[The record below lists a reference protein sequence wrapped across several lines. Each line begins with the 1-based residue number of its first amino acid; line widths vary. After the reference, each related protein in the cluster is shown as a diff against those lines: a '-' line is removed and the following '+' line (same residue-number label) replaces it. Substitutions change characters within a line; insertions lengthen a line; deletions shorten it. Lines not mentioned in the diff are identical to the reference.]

1 MISQINVGFYNALKL
16 WPETWAINTAYTL
29 GDIVKPTTYTSSVP
43 AEGSRH
49 SYKCTTAGT
58 SGGTEPTWGTTN
70 GGTTADGAGTLV
82 WTCYDGKSYQV
93 KAPQGSTVPYV
104 CFGLE
109 TDVPIGTFAS
119 PMKIESLTFW
129 VNVFSDVSTA
139 AVAEIGDEVMTAMD
153 DITLSISSGHTSM
166 KCVRE
171 FIGSIIWDLETG
183 IYQVPLRYRVWLD
196 RV

>member
-1 MISQINVGFYNALKL
+1 MISQVNVGFYSALKL
-16 WPETWAINTAYTL
+16 WPETWVAATVYTL
-29 GDIVKPTTYTSSVP
+29 GDVVKPTVYAS
-43 AEGSRH
+43 H

-58 SGGTEPTWGTTN
+58 SHATTEPIWNTTN
-70 GGTTADGAGTLV
+70 GGTTADGAGALV
-82 WTCYDGKSYQV
+82 WTTFDTKTYQI

-129 VNVFSDVSTA
+129 VNCFSDKSA
-139 AVAEIGDEVMTAMD
+139 ADVAEIADEVMAVMD
-153 DITLSISSGHTSM
+153 NASLSIATGHTAM

-171 FIGSIIWDLETG
+171 FIGSVIWDAETL
-183 IYQVPLRYRVWLD
+183 IYQIPFRYRVWLD
-196 RV
+196 KT